1 MYLLNRFNF
10 GAKLISGY
18 VILLCLMAIISGV
31 IYISLNRMIE
41 SSKWVTHTYEVI
53 RTAESVGSAVLS
65 MEKGHRGFMVAG
77 SNEYLESFVAGQK
90 RFDSLINQ
98 GIELASDNPE
108 QGVHWQAAAAI
119 KEEWLAVAAN
129 PEIAA
134 RDDVIK
140 AEQAQHYFERVSSR
154 TVGKDIFDS
163 IREALMVLE
172 KQFSHSEKIKHL
184 VTSITL
190 DLVNMETGQRGFLLT
205 GKEISLEPYVSG
217 ERSLKANSNRL
228 RVLAVAEGESV
239 KEIQAVEYLVDT
251 WISQAANIE
260 IEARRQ
266 MNKFHL
272 TIDDIDRMMREE
284 DGQRLIKNL
293 RDTLSKIIR
302 EEEGLIT
309 LRAQENKDVSDF
321 AIYFS
326 IFGTLI
332 AMVVGTFIALAVT
345 RRILLDEQ
353 NSLVLFSA
361 VDSSAAAVMI
371 TSILGHVE
379 YVNSSFTQITG
390 YTKKDL
396 MGQKFD
402 LLKSEKAN
410 PLEHQKIQKTLDDE
424 GQWQGQM
431 NTVRKDGSSF
441 WSKVALSSVLNKKGR
456 TTHLVGIHDDIS
468 KEVLLTEELTFQAR
482 HDSLTGLYN
491 RLEFERRIE
500 LLLTG
505 TWRENTQYAICF
517 LDLDEF
523 KLVNDNGGHAA
534 GDELLRELGK
544 LFISYVREE
553 DIVARMGGDEFAI
566 LLANCSIQ
574 AAQSVATKIL
584 NGIREYVLDWSDKK
598 FRIGASI
605 GLVAV
610 TSNKLPLSELLNQ
623 ADTACYLAKQNGKNQ
638 IKVYH
643 QNDPDTQRMETE
655 MRMVN
660 RLSAALE
667 SNRFSAALESNR
679 FVLYAQSIVPLN
691 SKEKYSYELLL
702 RMISRTGEIISPSD
716 FLPAAERY
724 HIIQSLDKWVVNHS
738 FNLLNANPDFIDAG
752 NTISINLSGQSIA
765 DDGMLNFIIKQ
776 LQSAKFKPECICFE
790 ITETAT
796 VSNINR
802 ANHFILALRE
812 FGCKFALDDFGIG
825 FSSFEYLKKLKV
837 DFLKIDGMFVKN
849 IHNDPIN
856 LAMVKSINEIGKVMG
871 METIAEF
878 VENDD
883 IKNILRGIG
892 VDYAQG
898 YGIDRPAPFLE
909 LLSSWKKKHS
919 LAKL

>member
-10 GAKLISGY
+10 GTKLISGY

-31 IYISLNRMIE
+31 IFMSLNRMIE
-41 SSKWVTHTYEVI
+41 SSKWVGHTYEVI
-53 RTAESVGSAVLS
+53 RTAESVGAAVFS
-65 MEKGHRGFMVAG
+65 METGHRGFISAG
-77 SNEYLESFVAGQK
+77 SNEYLEPFVAGQK

-98 GIELASDNPE
+98 GIKLTSDNPE
-108 QGVHWQAAAAI
+108 QGVRWQAAAAI
-119 KEEWLAVAAN
+119 KDEWLAVAAN

-134 RDDVIK
+134 RRDVIK
-140 AEQAQHYFERVSSR
+140 AEQAQRYFERVSSR

-172 KQFSHSEKIKHL
+172 KQFSNSEKAMHL

-228 RVLAVAEGESV
+228 RVLAAAEGVGV
-239 KEIQAVEYLVDT
+239 KEIQAVESLVDI
-251 WISQAANIE
+251 WGAQAANIE

-266 MNKFHL
+266 MNKFYL
-272 TIDDIDRMMREE
+272 KIDDVGQIMRED
-284 DGQRLIKNL
+284 DGKRLIESL
-293 RDTLSKIIR
+293 RDTLSKIIKV
-302 EEEGLIT
+302 EEDLIT
-309 LRAQENKDVSDF
+309 LRAQEKKDISDF
-321 AIYFS
+321 AIDFS

-353 NSLVLFSA
+353 NSLVLFRA

-371 TSILGHVE
+371 TSVLGHVE
-379 YVNSSFTQITG
+379 YVNSSFTRITG
-390 YTKKDL
+390 YTQEEL

-402 LLKSEKAN
+402 LLESEKAN
-410 PLEHQKIQKTLDDE
+410 QLNYQEIQKTLDDA
-424 GQWQGQM
+424 GQWKGQM
-431 NTVRKDGSSF
+431 NTERKDGSSF
-441 WSKVALSSVLNKKGR
+441 WSKVALSSVLNKKGQA
-456 TTHLVGIHDDIS
+456 THLVGIHEDIS

-482 HDSLTGLYN
+482 HDSLTSLYN

-505 TWRENTQYAICF
+505 TWRENTEYAICF

-544 LFISYVREE
+544 LFTSCVREE

-566 LLANCSIQ
+566 LLANCPMQ
-574 AAQSVATKIL
+574 EAQSVATKIL
-584 NGIREYVLDWSDKK
+584 NDIREYVLDWDDKK
-598 FRIGASI
+598 FRIGVSI
-605 GLVAV
+605 GLVAI

-623 ADTACYLAKQNGKNQ
+623 ADTACYLAKANGKNQ

-643 QNDPDTQRMETE
+643 QNDPDTQRMETD
-655 MRMVN
+655 MRWVN

-667 SNRFSAALESNR
+667 SNRFL
-679 FVLYAQSIVPLN
+679 LYAQSIVSLN

-702 RMISRTGEIISPSD
+702 RMVSRTGEIISPGE

-738 FNLLNANPDFIDAG
+738 FNLLNANPDFIDTG

-765 DDGMLNFIIKQ
+765 DDGMLDFIIKQ
-776 LQSAKFKPECICFE
+776 LQSARFKPECICFE
-790 ITETAT
+790 ITETAAI
-796 VSNINR
+796 SNINR
-802 ANHFILALRE
+802 ASHFILALRQ
-812 FGCKFALDDFGIG
+812 FGCKFALDDFGSG
-825 FSSFEYLKKLKV
+825 FSSFGYLKKLQV

-849 IHNDPIN
+849 IHNDPID

-871 METIAEF
+871 METVAEF

-883 IKNILRGIG
+883 IKNVLRGIG

-909 LLSSWKKKHS
+909 VLSSWKKNK
-919 LAKL
+919 A